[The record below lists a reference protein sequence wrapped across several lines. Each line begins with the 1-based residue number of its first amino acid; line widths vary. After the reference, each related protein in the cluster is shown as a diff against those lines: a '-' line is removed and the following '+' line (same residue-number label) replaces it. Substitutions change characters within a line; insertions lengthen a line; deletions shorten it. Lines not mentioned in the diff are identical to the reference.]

1 MDRRQLIKKLSVA
14 FIGASAIFPTSAKE
28 INQLSREI
36 FNRKSLGE
44 TNENGDSMIGA
55 SIAGTGDNPEYNS
68 CFIQAEDYGDLT
80 SESAT
85 AILQEALDYAS
96 LSRIPLVI
104 KTPSITVGGL
114 KVGSNTTIIM
124 PNVTIKLKDNS
135 NVPLISN
142 KNRVLAGSEPIDK
155 NITIVGGT
163 FDFNGINQ
171 DDTTSTGEWQIG
183 ITFVGVNGLNFQGV
197 TTFRNS
203 RRFNA
208 LVCNCINV
216 DIEKSIIENDVAIP
230 STNKDGWHVNGYTL
244 GFKAGSIIANNSDDD
259 ALALNADDGNFGGV
273 FTPDNV
279 KGPISD
285 VFVDQLI
292 LKGSTR
298 NGVRFLSA
306 NSSIKNVTI
315 NSISGEVSAYALIA
329 GDYGLGAC
337 SHYENINIGSIN
349 CKFNARPYDGATFGM
364 VHISTTNNNSALF
377 SDITI
382 GKIFR
387 EQSDV
392 EGQNRPTITY
402 VGAKTLLKIGLV
414 SENNCSNSTTI
425 YMPNPKG
432 GVELCVDSFKRINS
446 RPESGA
452 YGNLIRVE
460 GSGSIFVDK
469 ISIGSAI
476 NDSLNSYITIV
487 NSKVTSV
494 NINNTSTTI
503 SKPIVLKS
511 GDIGA
516 LFFQS
521 NQSNTYLLSDNRYS
535 KSGVSSVGFERPAP
549 QSGTTAQRPINA
561 LYGDS
566 YFDTTIGAQMV
577 WHGVWTTV

>member
-1 MDRRQLIKKLSVA
+1 MDRRQLIKKLSVT
-14 FIGASAIFPTSAKE
+14 FIGAGAIFSTSAKE

-55 SIAGTGDNPEYNS
+55 SIAGTGDNQEYNS

-80 SESAT
+80 SENAT

-155 NITIVGGT
+155 NIIIVGGT

-171 DDTTSTGEWQIG
+171 DDTTATGEWQIG

-197 TTFRNS
+197 TTFKNS

-230 STNKDGWHVNGYTL
+230 STNKDGWHVNGHTL
-244 GFKAGSIIANNSDDD
+244 GFKVGSIIANNSDDD

-285 VFVDQLI
+285 VFIDQLI

-298 NGVRFLSA
+298 NGVRLLSA

-329 GDYGLGAC
+329 GDYGLGSC

-349 CKFNARPYDGATFGM
+349 CKFNARPYAGATFGM

-432 GVELCVDSFKRINS
+432 GVEICVDSFKRINS

-487 NSKVTSV
+487 NSKVSSV

-521 NQSNTYLLSDNRYS
+521 NQSSTYLLSDNRYS
-535 KSGVSSVGFERPAP
+535 KSGISSVGFERPAP